1 MAGRRKGDDN
11 EDRPSKLSKLT
22 KEDRRV
28 IKLCLSGTSSS
39 VLVMSVLAFLVFG
52 NYLNLSGH
60 VNDSQL
66 WDASYYHRLEFAMR
80 YQVIG
85 AGWLLFSVIYVMAKR
100 VTTRA
105 SDPLTARDS
114 TSLTIAKNNLS
125 NSLEQFLCSFLAQII
140 ALSYLDET
148 CVLKVIPLVNLFFL
162 IGRVGFLLG
171 YPTYRDFGICC
182 SFFPT
187 TFLMFYNS
195 YAFLRFL
202 FL

>member
-1 MAGRRKGDDN
+1 MAGRRKGED

-28 IKLCLSGTSSS
+28 IKLCLIGTSSS

-100 VTTRA
+100 MTTRA
-105 SDPLTARDS
+105 FDPLTSRDS

-125 NSLEQFLCSFLAQII
+125 NSVEQFLCSMMAQII

-148 CVLKVIPLVNLFFL
+148 CVLKVIPLVNLYFL
-162 IGRVGFLLG
+162 IGRIGFLLG
-171 YPTYRDFGICC
+171 YPIYRDFGISC
-182 SFFPT
+182 SFIPT
-187 TFLMFYNS
+187 TVLMTYNAF
-195 YAFLRFL
+195 AFLRFI